1 MRESYL
7 RRLSRPYRSTAAD
20 RPIGAEQSTTAGQ
33 WTATDRST
41 MVAGPVSAGERRA
54 LIVVAPAPDRDWRD
68 SAGQGLEDRGV
79 ALASRHD
86 GPEQSAAPRR
96 RRRPVEAC
104 EVCGRT
110 LLTGERAREIVFGE
124 QVVQACALCV
134 IGAQR
139 AVRQEA
145 A

>member
-1 MRESYL
+1 MRKTYL
-7 RRLSRPYRSTAAD
+7 HRLSRPYRSAATD
-20 RPIGAEQSTTAGQ
+20 RSIGAERSITADQ
-33 WTATDRST
+33 WTATDRPT
-41 MVAGPVSAGERRA
+41 TVDGALPAGESRS
-54 LIVVAPAPDRDWRD
+54 LIVVAAAPGRDGRD
-68 SAGQGLEDRGV
+68 AAGQGLEDRGV
-79 ALASRHD
+79 ALAARLD
-86 GPEQSAAPRR
+86 EPQQSAAPRR